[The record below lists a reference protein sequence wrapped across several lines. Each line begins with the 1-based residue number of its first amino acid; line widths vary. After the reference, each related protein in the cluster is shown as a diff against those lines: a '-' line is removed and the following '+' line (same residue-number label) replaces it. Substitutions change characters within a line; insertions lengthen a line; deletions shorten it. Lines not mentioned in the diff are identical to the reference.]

1 MKGTLPCILI
11 LLCGSL
17 LSFANACERTLRVGI
32 NELYWPPFILYEDG
46 EFSGMEIDAINLV
59 FKEAKICAEFVIYPN
74 SSRMLAEI
82 KEGRVDVLVAATE
95 TADRKKYAYF
105 SAPYRVE
112 TMSVYAHKSVS
123 ETQFDIQALARK
135 GMIFGINSGSYYGE
149 MISQLKKRK
158 MLKYINLP
166 NAKKRFSLLDANR
179 VDFVLEDVL
188 SGNYM
193 VSDNQYPNVVNTG
206 VSVSVVPVSYILS
219 RKTVGLEILSDINSS
234 IEKNTSE
241 ILDVFR

>member
-1 MKGTLPCILI
+1 M
-11 LLCGSL
+11 
-17 LSFANACERTLRVGI
+17 GI

-112 TMSVYAHKSVS
+112 IMSVYAHKSVS

-234 IEKNTSE
+234 IEKNASE